1 MKTTPSRRP
10 SRNRS
15 HPRKT
20 SRWVNSAMQVNIHA
34 AKTHLSRLLCRVE
47 DGESITIARDGRAIA
62 IVSPAPSA
70 KRRPPL
76 SSDDSL
82 LNLSKY
88 TFKGPGGVLTNEEI
102 DRIVYG
108 V

>member
-1 MKTTPSRRP
+1 MKTAVRPPKGRSR
-10 SRNRS
+10 SR
-15 HPRKT
+15 PRKANL
-20 SRWVNSAMQVNIHA
+20 WLNSATQVNIHA
-34 AKTHLSRLLCRVE
+34 AKTHLSRLLNRVE

-62 IVSPAPSA
+62 VVSPAPPA
-70 KRRPPL
+70 KHVVVPP
-76 SSDDSL
+76 DDSL

-102 DRIVYG
+102 DRLVYG